1 MLGSFS
7 SRRSASRSSGRVLVI
22 ASRRAAL
29 LLFGCVV
36 LVIAASR
43 TRAEPDGVGLIL
55 SKLPPQASAT
65 YKAIRM
71 RAGKATG
78 QVLPLTKTEVWSV
91 PAEKVEAVKSA
102 ARVHG
107 VEVDVLDAD
116 WNHVFRPPPADL
128 QLTAQQEAMMQH
140 AHAEKATTA
149 IGIVAAAA
157 PALVEYALTK
167 DAAAKLPAKDAP
179 KIVVTLSDKSLLTL
193 TRTSVDIKP
202 DMCIWRGAVDGTDMP
217 ATIMWWPR
225 GKMAGRIQH
234 RGHVYAFRHI
244 GGEVYAIIETSEALM
259 PEDHPPP
266 SPRKNGAR

>member
-1 MLGSFS
+1 MTP
-7 SRRSASRSSGRVLVI
+7 
-22 ASRRAAL
+22 SRRAAL
-29 LLFGCVV
+29 RLLSVA

-43 TRAEPDGVGLIL
+43 ARAEPDSVGLIL

-65 YKAIRM
+65 YKAIRS
-71 RAGKATG
+71 RAGKASC
-78 QVLPLTKTEVWSV
+78 QILPLTKTEVWSV
-91 PAEKVEAVKSA
+91 PPDKVEAVKSA
-102 ARVHG
+102 ARAQG

-128 QLTAQQEAMMQH
+128 KLTAQQEAMVQH

-149 IGIVAAAA
+149 IGIVAAPA

-179 KIVVTLSDKSLLTL
+179 KIVVTLSDKSPLTL

-217 ATIMWWPR
+217 VTIMWWPR
-225 GKMAGRIQH
+225 GKMAGLIQH
-234 RGHVYAFRHI
+234 RGHIYAIRHI
-244 GGEVYAIIETSEALM
+244 GGEVHAIIETSEALM
-259 PEDHPPP
+259 PEDHPPGPP
-266 SPRKNGAR
+266 SPRKDGAR